1 MRSPNGQLKEAQI
14 KAEKKAADEIVA
26 ALSQLPADRRLPI
39 LKAAC
44 ILTQTKW
51 PLFVLRGV
59 MGGVGSARGKS
70 AVVVGNRL

>member
-51 PLFVLRGV
+51 PLFVL
-59 MGGVGSARGKS
+59 
-70 AVVVGNRL
+70 